1 MNDRRQ
7 IFRQAA
13 LDRPASPDQVDRPLR
28 VVGGAGWLA
37 LSVFLLGLTGFLAWV
52 TTTTAPVKVKG
63 RGIMIASSGLNQIV
77 ANTQGRLKT
86 LAIRPGDHIAAG
98 DIAATFEQT
107 ELGRELETVRAGLV
121 DSRYRYAKLTDFY
134 RENNRRE
141 EIFEAERIDTIKQT
155 RNLLQERLALLRKK
169 QNSVSRLL
177 KKKVITED
185 DLIEVQLQLSEA
197 RERLAKLDDE
207 EKAIASRKQERLSK
221 QGLTLIALAI
231 M

>member
-169 QNSVSRLL
+169 L
-177 KKKVITED
+177 KK
-185 DLIEVQLQLSEA
+185 
-197 RERLAKLDDE
+197 
-207 EKAIASRKQERLSK
+207 
-221 QGLTLIALAI
+221 
-231 M
+231 